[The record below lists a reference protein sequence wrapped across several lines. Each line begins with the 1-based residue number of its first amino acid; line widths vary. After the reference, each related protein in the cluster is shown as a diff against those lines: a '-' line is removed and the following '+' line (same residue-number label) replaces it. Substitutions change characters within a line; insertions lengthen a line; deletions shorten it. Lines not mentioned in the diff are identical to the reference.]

1 MSDSLIFGLS
11 LLIIAVIIVVVIVVY
26 KSQNH
31 SDVSTTTTTLP
42 STATTTL
49 PSTATTTTT
58 LPSTATTTLP
68 STTSSITSEVTNKSS
83 HQIKYYISDKPN
95 VKYLDVLASFFNNPL
110 HRILWNDHDT
120 ITLKPGSS
128 IIFYLIDDVFKY
140 QPIYGGTLSYNAEAL
155 PPKLCLNARIVLTK
169 AKGEVYVCD

>member
-31 SDVSTTTTTLP
+31 SDVS
-42 STATTTL
+42 
-49 PSTATTTTT
+49 TTTTT